1 MRVYRWAY
9 LYLIVYL
16 REKDTTD
23 YNGWEQH
30 VAQMIEAE
38 DVSFFPRNDA
48 IALKEVK
55 QREEAEARAH
65 MDRVTA
71 TALRVGEMAAAL
83 DGVQARQ
90 AEMEKAQQLLLES
103 AMQQGAA
110 LHAVQEAL
118 GARAAPAPPPT
129 LRAESTASQ

>member
-16 REKDTTD
+16 REKDMTD

-48 IALKEVK
+48 IALKDLKE
-55 QREEAEARAH
+55 REESEARAH

-71 TALRVGEMAAAL
+71 TADHVVEITRVVNILQEKVGEMERKQEEA
-83 DGVQARQ
+83 ARQ
-90 AEMEKAQQLLLES
+90 QSDALAAVLAAMS
-103 AMQQGAA
+103 ASAP
-110 LHAVQEAL
+110 
-118 GARAAPAPPPT
+118 AAP
-129 LRAESTASQ
+129 STPR

>member
-1 MRVYRWAY
+1 MISRDLQQCVGVCRWAY

-30 VAQMIEAE
+30 VAQMMEAE

-55 QREEAEARAH
+55 QREEAEARA
-65 MDRVTA
+65 R
-71 TALRVGEMAAAL
+71 
-83 DGVQARQ
+83 
-90 AEMEKAQQLLLES
+90 S
-103 AMQQGAA
+103 
-110 LHAVQEAL
+110 
-118 GARAAPAPPPT
+118 
-129 LRAESTASQ
+129 STASYDARPVTSFHRCCAPRRAPRPSRRRAARSR